1 MAKDYYNLV
10 VTVIARYEVTKTET
24 ELVKIM
30 TKKANSLMYTKMVI
44 EHLNLTATS
53 HDLEEIC
60 QEISEVQRLTKA
72 TGAGANTGGWHNN
85 QDTEVQLTSHA
96 ILGSFAS

>member
-1 MAKDYYNLV
+1 M
-10 VTVIARYEVTKTET
+10 
-24 ELVKIM
+24 
-30 TKKANSLMYTKMVI
+30 NSSMYAKMVI

-85 QDTEVQLTSHA
+85 QDTEVQLTSTDGETFQGMCGRCNKRA
-96 ILGSFAS
+96 GPNP